1 MKKEQLLKIT
11 RDMELIFSIAS
22 MASAIILLV
31 ATLILLKDEDDDE
44 DEEDL

>member
-1 MKKEQLLKIT
+1 MKEEPVLKIP
-11 RDMELIFSIAS
+11 RGMELIFSIAS
-22 MASAIILLV
+22 MASAIILLG